1 VNEWNI
7 LCYEFNPNIPT
18 IDPPY
23 KHFLLCLVFSK
34 TLRTPLIAFGT
45 GCQWRCPVEIT
56 VIFYSFALSQLLQR
70 AIHYYPFNLDLTNL
84 PLLFLFFFFSF
95 GMDLHCSWVVLVH
108 GVLMIF
114 QLSRRLPGDLFVLV
128 LYTFLWSGS
137 WVFQTFA

>member
-1 VNEWNI
+1 M
-7 LCYEFNPNIPT
+7 
-18 IDPPY
+18 
-23 KHFLLCLVFSK
+23 
-34 TLRTPLIAFGT
+34 
-45 GCQWRCPVEIT
+45 EIT

-70 AIHYYPFNLDLTNL
+70 TIRYYFFNLDLTNL
-84 PLLFLFFFFSF
+84 PLLFLFSF

-137 WVFQTFA
+137 WSSNLLHSVLTFWWAAISIYLYMHGPTIPEGVKNGVWFMVGGYLVTVVHLS